1 MWSVVN
7 PRKRTLTYGAIP
19 VVVLAVLANLD
30 HVPGT
35 DISLTVPY
43 AAEGPGPTY
52 DVLAEFSGE
61 PVVEITGAPTQTTT
75 GSLDMTT
82 VVVRHNMSLAQTMG
96 RWLFSDDTIVPI
108 EAVFP
113 RDKTEE
119 EVREINQQAFVD
131 SESAA
136 VVAAMGYLNR
146 PTEVEVLSVAEG
158 SAAEDKVQPGQVLL
172 AIDDTPMTTPEQA
185 REAVQSH
192 EVGDEVTVTLRDED
206 GTEQSVT
213 VELGDNPR
221 APGTPLLGIV
231 MSAVPGDNLDVD
243 FHLEDVGGP
252 SAGLIFTLAVV
263 EKLSAEDINASLHV
277 AGTGTISNDGTV
289 GPIGGIQHKVTA
301 AHRDAG
307 AEVFLAPE
315 ANCAE
320 ALKGDHG
327 DMDIIKVTDLAG
339 AIESMQAYK
348 NGGDYPTCD

>member
-1 MWSVVN
+1 MN

-19 VVVLAVLANLD
+19 VVALAVLASLD

-35 DISLTVPY
+35 DIPLTVPY

-52 DVLAEFSGE
+52 DVLSEFAGK
-61 PVVEITGAPTQTTT
+61 PVVEITGTPTHETT

-96 RWLFSDDTIVPI
+96 RWLFTDDTIVPI
-108 EAVFP
+108 DAVFP
-113 RDKTEE
+113 QDKTEE
-119 EVREINQQAFVD
+119 EIQEINRQAFVD

-136 VVAAMGYLNR
+136 VVAAMNYLKH
-146 PTEVEVLSVAEG
+146 PTEVEVVSVSAD
-158 SAAEDKVQPGQVLL
+158 SAADGQIHPGEVVR
-172 AIDDTPMTTPEQA
+172 AIDGTKVATPEQA
-185 REAVQSH
+185 REIVQSH
-192 EVGDEVTVTLRDED
+192 KVGDEVTVTVRS
-206 GTEQSVT
+206 EQGEQQEKNIT
-213 VELGDNPR
+213 LGENSR
-221 APGTPLLGIV
+221 REGEPLLGIV
-231 MSAVPGDNLDVD
+231 MRAIPGDNVDVD

-252 SAGLIFTLAVV
+252 SAGLIFTLGVV
-263 EKLSAEDINASLHV
+263 EKLSEEDINASLNV
-277 AGTGTISNDGTV
+277 AGTGTISADGSV

-327 DMDIIKVTDLAG
+327 DMEIIKVTDLAG
-339 AIESMQAYK
+339 AISALEAYHT
-348 NGGDYPTCD
+348 GGDYPTCG